1 MCLEQKDYHL
11 DRKNRV
17 DSQK

>member
-1 MCLEQKDYHL
+1 MYL

-17 DSQK
+17 NVYVVCL